1 MDYEEFKANI
11 LKRVGQ
17 LLAPD
22 ISVQLHTICKNNG
35 LKLDGLIISNQASNI
50 SPTIFL
56 NQYYERQD
64 LFSNFDAICKDIVL
78 LYKQTC
84 STERIAEDFFTDYTK
99 IRSHIAYRIIH
110 YEKNKELLK
119 TVPYVRYLDLAIV
132 FYCLLQIS
140 ESGSA
145 TILIHTNHLKLW
157 NISPEQLYKQACHI
171 TPQLLPYDFRNMTS
185 VISDLFQTPASYD
198 QSVSSFC
205 PMYVLTNTQKLYG
218 ASCILYPNLL
228 EAISEKLCS
237 DLFILPS
244 SIHETILLP
253 AASRSHY
260 KELASMVKEIN
271 DTELAADEV
280 LSSQI
285 YYYSRAEQAL
295 SICS

>member
-11 LKRVGQ
+11 QKRVAQ

-22 ISVQLHTICKNNG
+22 TSVQLHTICKNNG
-35 LKLDGLIISNQASNI
+35 LKLDGLIISNQTSNI
-50 SPTIFL
+50 APTIFL

-64 LFSNFDAICKDIVL
+64 LFPNFEAICKDIVL
-78 LYKQTC
+78 TYKQTC
-84 STERIAEDFFTDYTK
+84 STERIEADFFTDYTK
-99 IRSHIAYRIIH
+99 IRSRIAYRIIH

-119 TVPYVRYLDLAIV
+119 TVPYIRYLDLAIV
-132 FYCLLQIS
+132 FYCLLQVS

-157 NISPEQLYKQACHI
+157 NISTEQLYKQACHI

-198 QSVSSFC
+198 RSAPSFC

-260 KELASMVKEIN
+260 KELAGMVEEIN
-271 DTELAADEV
+271 ETELAADEV